1 MGYPHLMSVRLAI
14 LLLAA
19 MVAGAGGVLA
29 QQGGAAGVLAQRGV
43 GAGARAQQEEPAAS
57 AAATV
62 PAAALAYA
70 DELAKQTPENM
81 LEWAKKHAK
90 NLLRDDFTPDELS
103 EESIAKIFP
112 REAAQVREA
121 IRFLVGYQI
130 YRRAVGQQETHAS
143 RLRDL
148 ERESR
153 ELEDQIRMVE
163 AMGAPIG
170 SAAAAQREAALA
182 TGLYRMEQLE
192 MRRKLAINVERIEGE
207 RADAGLRWLAEAHER
222 VKGIAP
228 DILRKVRAPRR

>member
-1 MGYPHLMSVRLAI
+1 MRRAI
-14 LLLAA
+14 VLVAVML
-19 MVAGAGGVLA
+19 AGAGS
-29 QQGGAAGVLAQRGV
+29 
-43 GAGARAQQEEPAAS
+43 ARAQQEEPAAS

-81 LEWAKKHAK
+81 LEWAKRHAK
-90 NLLRDDFTPDELS
+90 DLMRDDFTPEELS

-112 REAAQVREA
+112 RAEAQVREA

-170 SAAAAQREAALA
+170 SAAAARREEALA

-222 VKGIAP
+222 VQEIAP